1 MSAENHNEIHDH
13 DGGFAHDLPLMT
25 RRLLVGGIGLAGV
38 GALLTGCGFGG
49 QGEANETASAADG
62 TMCVKD
68 PIETSG
74 PFPADGTNSKA
85 GQVVNALNA
94 SGVVRSDIRS
104 CFAGLTGAADGVQL
118 DLEITL
124 VDVNAACAPLAGHA
138 VYIWHAD
145 ADGHYSLYELPERNY
160 LRGVGVSDDKGVVKF
175 TSVLPG
181 CYEGRWPHIH
191 FEVFK
196 NLETAVSGD
205 KSLLIS
211 QFAIPKASLS
221 AAYSADGR
229 YAESVTNLG
238 NVSLAKDMVFGDNTP
253 EQIAAQ
259 MLAFTGD
266 ATSGLQAKGRI
277 AV

>member
-1 MSAENHNEIHDH
+1 M
-13 DGGFAHDLPLMT
+13 
-25 RRLLVGGIGLAGV
+25 
-38 GALLTGCGFGG
+38 
-49 QGEANETASAADG
+49 
-62 TMCVKD
+62 
-68 PIETSG
+68 
-74 PFPADGTNSKA
+74 
-85 GQVVNALNA
+85 
-94 SGVVRSDIRS
+94 
-104 CFAGLTGAADGVQL
+104 
-118 DLEITL
+118 
-124 VDVNAACAPLAGHA
+124 
-138 VYIWHAD
+138 
-145 ADGHYSLYELPERNY
+145 
-160 LRGVGVSDDKGVVKF
+160 SDDKGVVKF

-229 YAESVTNLG
+229 YAESITNLG